1 MPKQLPP
8 ENYLARAQA
17 THKNHYSYDIS
28 TFRRL
33 KDPVA
38 IMCPTHGAF
47 SQQLGNHLSGAGCPQ
62 CAGRNVDWI
71 ERFRTVHGGLYDYS
85 RVVYVGHQDNVEIIC
100 GVHGPFFQTPDNH
113 YRGRQGCPS
122 CKGARIRASKQ
133 LPVEEFIRR
142 ATAVHNG
149 RYLYNNVQ
157 FTNVLTGVMSIV
169 CPIHGEF
176 RQSPVNHLAGKVGC
190 TKCNHMKSRGEAAV
204 ASYLA
209 MFTPTIS
216 RDRTILKPKE
226 IDIYLPEHKIAVE
239 YCGMYWHSFGDIKAE
254 KEGKHKHFEK
264 YIACKEKGI
273 RLITVYETEW
283 EQRST
288 AIRRLLRNI
297 VGKSRGKLMARKCQ
311 LGIPTTQEAADFYE
325 RYHPQGG
332 AGSGDHYGLYWRGK
346 LVACMRFSFGSNDRG
361 VGAKKRVWTLTR
373 YATRINVAGGASRLF
388 RAFITEHKPLQVKSF
403 SDNRYFDGGMYST
416 LGFALDEEIAPD
428 YQVWSKKT
436 GIRPKS
442 HYQRGGLQK
451 RLDEHGVDE
460 IFDADTDTRTEAE
473 MTYLM
478 GARRIYDCG
487 KKRWLWI
494 AP

>member
-1 MPKQLPP
+1 
-8 ENYLARAQA
+8 
-17 THKNHYSYDIS
+17 
-28 TFRRL
+28 
-33 KDPVA
+33 
-38 IMCPTHGAF
+38 
-47 SQQLGNHLSGAGCPQ
+47 
-62 CAGRNVDWI
+62 
-71 ERFRTVHGGLYDYS
+71 
-85 RVVYVGHQDNVEIIC
+85 
-100 GVHGPFFQTPDNH
+100 
-113 YRGRQGCPS
+113 
-122 CKGARIRASKQ
+122 
-133 LPVEEFIRR
+133 
-142 ATAVHNG
+142 
-149 RYLYNNVQ
+149 
-157 FTNVLTGVMSIV
+157 
-169 CPIHGEF
+169 
-176 RQSPVNHLAGKVGC
+176 
-190 TKCNHMKSRGEAAV
+190 
-204 ASYLA
+204 
-209 MFTPTIS
+209 MFTSTIS

-239 YCGMYWHSFGDIKAE
+239 YCGMYWHSFGDTKAE
-254 KEGKHKHFEK
+254 KEGKHKHLEK
-264 YIACKEKGI
+264 YISCKEKGI

-311 LGIPTTQEAADFYE
+311 LGTPTTQEAADFYE

-332 AGSGDHYGLYWRGK
+332 TGSGDHYGLYWRGK

-361 VGAKKRVWTLTR
+361 VGAKNRVWTLAR
-373 YATRINVAGGASRLF
+373 YATRVNVAGGASRLF

-436 GIRPKS
+436 GVRPKS

-460 IFDADTDTRTEAE
+460 TFDAGTDTRTEAE

-487 KKRWLWI
+487 KKRWLWV